1 VRGSFTNIFTGET
14 QRASVSS
21 GAFSRMA
28 NIKFIHAADIHL
40 GRPFSGLRRSSPE
53 LGDLFLRAG
62 YDAWDRIVTTAI
74 DQKAD
79 FLTLAGDVFDAASPA
94 VRARVA
100 FRNGVERLYDAG
112 IPVYLAAGN
121 HDPLQSFPESLRNL
135 PGLHLFGPN
144 PEGARPAGEE
154 QTDGVM
160 IFGAG
165 FQKAVVTDNLVR
177 KFRRDPGIE
186 LAIGVVHTNVAGT
199 SGHENYAPCTVDDL
213 KAAGLDIWCLG
224 HVHSCLV
231 LSKDPLILYPGT
243 SQGAHI
249 NESGPRGCHLIIAEA
264 GGAAEAKFIPLA
276 PVRWL
281 RVDLDVSDCQ
291 SAEDVV
297 DAAETL
303 CPDAALEADGLRA
316 LVVRLNLTGQNGPQG
331 LRATATDPEFFD
343 VLCERLA
350 QLSLPVFPESLRY
363 STRSPINL
371 NSLEGEESFLG
382 DFLELC
388 RSSAEEPA
396 MRYNLL
402 ASVQAELSKKLHRRY
417 IPSQLD
423 LERLKDDSQAVEILI
438 DEAADL
444 VAQMFSESDDIRF

>member
-1 VRGSFTNIFTGET
+1 MSNL
-14 QRASVSS
+14 
-21 GAFSRMA
+21 
-28 NIKFIHAADIHL
+28 KFIHAADIHL

-53 LGDLFLRAG
+53 LGNLFLQAG

-74 DQKAD
+74 DRRAD
-79 FLTLAGDVFDAASPA
+79 FLTLAGDVFDAPNPT

-100 FRNGVERLYDAG
+100 FKNGVERLYDAG
-112 IPVYLAAGN
+112 IPVYLAVGN
-121 HDPLQSFPESLRNL
+121 HDPLQSFPESLRSL

-144 PEGARPAGEE
+144 PEGALLAGKE

-177 KFRRDPGIE
+177 NFRRDPGIE

-199 SGHENYAPCTVDDL
+199 SGHENYSPCTLDDL
-213 KAAGLDIWCLG
+213 KAARMDVWCLG

-249 NESGPRGCHLIIAEA
+249 NESGCRGCHLIVVETGSPAIE
-264 GGAAEAKFIPLA
+264 EFVSLA
-276 PVRWL
+276 PVCWI
-281 RVDLDVSDCQ
+281 RVDLDVTECQ
-291 SAEDVV
+291 SAEDLV

-303 CPDAALEADGLRA
+303 CSDTAFEADGVRA
-316 LVVRLNLTGQNGPQG
+316 LVVRLNLTGQGGPQG
-331 LRATATDPEFFD
+331 LRAIARDPEFFD

-350 QLSLPVFPESLRY
+350 RLSLPVFPESVRDL
-363 STRSPINL
+363 TRSTTSL
-371 NSLEGEESFLG
+371 NSEKDEEGFLG
-382 DFLELC
+382 DFLQLC
-388 RSSAEEPA
+388 RRSAEEPA
-396 MRYNLL
+396 MRDHLL
-402 ASVQAELSKKLHRRY
+402 GNVQAELVKKLHRRY
-417 IPSQLD
+417 IPLELD
-423 LERLKDDSQAVEILI
+423 FERLKNDSQAVGTLL

-444 VAQMFSESDDIRF
+444 VDQMFSESE